1 MKNLTREKLIQAG
14 ARAMLSKS
22 YHSVG
27 IQEVLSEVDV
37 PKGSF
42 YHYFA
47 SKEDFGV
54 AIIKYYGE
62 QLARTI
68 KERLTSDKLSPRQR
82 LKEYFLAVREYYRK
96 LGYGQGCLVAK
107 LATEVARSSP
117 DMRIALKGEF
127 DRWSNLFT
135 DCIREAQQAGEISKK
150 YNPGELAE
158 FIYTSWEGALIRMQV
173 NHDISS
179 LDNFIDYVFSYILP
193 EEGSNS

>member
-14 ARAMLSKS
+14 AKAMLAKS
-22 YHSVG
+22 YHAVG
-27 IQEVLSEVDV
+27 IQEVLSKVDV

-42 YHYFA
+42 YHYFN

-62 QLARTI
+62 QLTKSI
-68 KERLTSDKLSPRQR
+68 TERLSSEKLSPRER
-82 LKEYFLAVREYYRK
+82 LQEYFFAVRDYYSK

-117 DMRIALKGEF
+117 CMRIALKDEF

-135 DCIREAQQAGEISKK
+135 ACVYEAQQAGEIAEE
-150 YNPGELAE
+150 YVPEELAE
-158 FIYTSWEGALIRMQV
+158 FIYTSWEGALIRMLV
-173 NHDISS
+173 NQDNSS
-179 LDNFIDYVFSYILP
+179 LDNFIKHIFTYVIP
-193 EEGSNS
+193 AKNK